1 MRRQI
6 PVWFHVDVNSA
17 FLSWSAL
24 KNLRAG
30 GAVDLRSIPAVV
42 GGDEEKRHG
51 VVLAKSLP
59 AKRYGI
65 RTGESLFAARAK
77 CPGLTVVPP
86 DFDWYVQNSKALIA
100 ILNDYSPEVL
110 QYSIDEAFVNMT
122 GSEPLFGPPL
132 DVARALADRV
142 RDTLGFTVNVGVA
155 PNRLLAKMASDFE
168 KPDKVHRL
176 YPEDLPAKLWP
187 LPAGALFGVG
197 PSAARRLSEIGIL
210 TIGDL
215 AHADPEV
222 LRGVFGARGAVF
234 WNYAN
239 GRESEPM
246 TRETTRDNTYGN
258 SVTLP
263 KDLAAPAEADA
274 TLLALCE
281 SVAGRLRMDGRTAR
295 VVSVQIVDNAFR
307 RKSHQVTLDDPTNST
322 DTLYRTARALLRQA
336 WPNRPVR
343 LVGVTAERTGTDNFE
358 QLDLF
363 EDPTKRIKQEKLDRA
378 ADAVRAKFG
387 EGAITRAKLL
397 HPDDKTAAPR
407 ALGAAKARDKRG
419 EKRREK

>member
-1 MRRQI
+1 MRRQT

-24 KNLRAG
+24 KALREG
-30 GAVDLRSIPAVV
+30 GAVDLRTIPAVV

-59 AKRYGI
+59 AKQYGI

-77 CPGLTVVPP
+77 CPGITVVPP
-86 DFDWYVQNSKALIA
+86 DFDWYVQNSKALIR
-100 ILNDYSPEVL
+100 ILNDYSPDVE
-110 QYSIDEAFVNMT
+110 QYSIDEAFLDMT
-122 GSEPLFGPPL
+122 GTEPLFGPPMA
-132 DVARALADRV
+132 VARALGDRV
-142 RDTLGFTVNVGVA
+142 RDTLGFTVNIGVA

-176 YPEDLPAKLWP
+176 YPEDLPARFWP

-197 PSAARRLSEIGIL
+197 PSAARQLSEIGIW

-215 AHADPEV
+215 AHADLAV
-222 LRGVFGARGAVF
+222 LRGVFGVRGEVF

-239 GRESEPM
+239 GRETEPV
-246 TRETTRDNTYGN
+246 TKQDARDNTYGN

-263 KDLAAPAEADA
+263 QDLANPAEADA

-322 DTLYRTARALLRQA
+322 DALYHTARALLRQA
-336 WPNRPVR
+336 WPARPVR
-343 LVGVTAERTGTDNFE
+343 LVGVTAERTGTDNYE

-363 EDPTKRIKQEKLDRA
+363 ADPARRIKQEKLDRA

-387 EGAITRAKLL
+387 EAAITRAKLL
-397 HPDDKTAAPR
+397 HPDEKTATPR
-407 ALGAAKARDKRG
+407 ALGAAKARDKRNQ
-419 EKRREK
+419 K

>member
-1 MRRQI
+1 MRRQT

-24 KNLRAG
+24 KALREG
-30 GAVDLRSIPAVV
+30 GAVDLRTIPAVV

-59 AKRYGI
+59 AKQYGI

-77 CPGLTVVPP
+77 CPDITVVPP
-86 DFDWYVQNSKALIA
+86 DFDWYVQNSKALIR
-100 ILNDYSPEVL
+100 ILNDYSPDVE
-110 QYSIDEAFVNMT
+110 QYSIDEAFLDMT
-122 GSEPLFGPPL
+122 GTEPLFGPPL
-132 DVARALADRV
+132 AVARALGDRV
-142 RDTLGFTVNVGVA
+142 RDTLGFTVNIGVA

-176 YPEDLPAKLWP
+176 YPEDLSARFWP
-187 LPAGALFGVG
+187 LPVGALFGVG
-197 PSAARRLSEIGIL
+197 PSAARQLSEIGIW

-215 AHADPEV
+215 AHADLAV
-222 LRGVFGARGAVF
+222 LRGVFGVRGEVF

-239 GRESEPM
+239 GRETEPV
-246 TRETTRDNTYGN
+246 TKQDARDNTYGN

-263 KDLAAPAEADA
+263 QDLANPAEADA

-322 DTLYRTARALLRQA
+322 DALFHTARALLRQA
-336 WPNRPVR
+336 WPARPVR
-343 LVGVTAERTGTDNFE
+343 LVGVTAERTGTDNYE

-363 EDPTKRIKQEKLDRA
+363 ADPARRIKQEKLDRA

-387 EGAITRAKLL
+387 EAAITRAKLL
-397 HPDDKTAAPR
+397 HPDEKTATPR
-407 ALGAAKARDKRG
+407 ALGAAKARDKRNQ
-419 EKRREK
+419 K

>member
-1 MRRQI
+1 MRRQT

-24 KNLRAG
+24 KALREG
-30 GAVDLRSIPAVV
+30 GAVDLRTIPAVV

-59 AKRYGI
+59 AKQYGI

-77 CPGLTVVPP
+77 CPDITVVPP
-86 DFDWYVQNSKALIA
+86 DFDWYVQNSKALIR
-100 ILNDYSPEVL
+100 ILNDYSPDVE
-110 QYSIDEAFVNMT
+110 QYSIDEAFLDMT
-122 GSEPLFGPPL
+122 GTEPLFGPPL
-132 DVARALADRV
+132 AVARALGDRV
-142 RDTLGFTVNVGVA
+142 RDTLGFTVNIGVA

-176 YPEDLPAKLWP
+176 YPEDLPARFWP

-197 PSAARRLSEIGIL
+197 PSAARQLSEIGIW

-215 AHADPEV
+215 AHADLAV
-222 LRGVFGARGAVF
+222 LRGVFGVRGEVF

-239 GRESEPM
+239 GRETEPV
-246 TRETTRDNTYGN
+246 TKQGVRDNTYGN

-263 KDLAAPAEADA
+263 QDLANPAEADA

-322 DTLYRTARALLRQA
+322 DALYHTARALLRQA
-336 WPNRPVR
+336 WPARPVR
-343 LVGVTAERTGTDNFE
+343 LVGVTAERTGTDNYE

-363 EDPTKRIKQEKLDRA
+363 ADPARRIKQEKLDRA

-387 EGAITRAKLL
+387 EAAITRAKLL
-397 HPDDKTAAPR
+397 HPDEKTATPR
-407 ALGAAKARDKRG
+407 ALGAAKARDKRNQ
-419 EKRREK
+419 K